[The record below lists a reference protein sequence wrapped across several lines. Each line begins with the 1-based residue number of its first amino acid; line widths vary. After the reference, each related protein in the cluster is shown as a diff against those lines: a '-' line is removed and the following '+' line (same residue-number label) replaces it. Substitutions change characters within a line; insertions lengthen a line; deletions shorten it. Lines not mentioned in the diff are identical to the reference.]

1 MINYAISSL
10 TLHLLKLALRVWR
23 RKNLSQ
29 LRMLLLHIF
38 T

>member
-10 TLHLLKLALRVWR
+10 TLDLLKLALRVWR
-23 RKNLSQ
+23 RKNMSQ
-29 LRMLLLHIF
+29 LRMILFHIF